1 MMALWGMGIMI
12 GPILG
17 PVLGGWLTENWNWR
31 AVFYVN
37 VPLGALALAI
47 LLAEL
52 PSRPIAHRRFDL
64 AGFALVATA
73 LASAQLLL
81 DRGNHVDWFAS
92 GEAWIYLGLAIS
104 AGWVGVIHLAT
115 APSPLFNRALF
126 ADRNY
131 VVALLFMLVV
141 GVVMFATM
149 ALLPPM
155 LQHLFGYGVIDT
167 GMALMPRGVGTLIAM
182 QTAGLLVRRGV
193 DARILVGIGFTVAG
207 LSLWEMSRWSL
218 DVDSWN
224 IVLSGFVQGLGMG
237 MVFIPLNATA
247 FATLSPEL
255 RTEGSSLLN
264 LSRSIG
270 SSVGI
275 SVVISLLARNIQT
288 SHSDLA
294 GHLTA
299 SATSLVDFSALD
311 RYQELGDRA
320 LGMVDALVNR
330 EAAMIAY
337 INDFYLMMWMSF
349 AAVPLVLL
357 MRRSAGGFQREEQ
370 VAMD

>member
-1 MMALWGMGIMI
+1 
-12 GPILG
+12 
-17 PVLGGWLTENWNWR
+17 
-31 AVFYVN
+31 
-37 VPLGALALAI
+37 
-47 LLAEL
+47 
-52 PSRPIAHRRFDL
+52 
-64 AGFALVATA
+64 
-73 LASAQLLL
+73 
-81 DRGNHVDWFAS
+81 
-92 GEAWIYLGLAIS
+92 
-104 AGWVGVIHLAT
+104 VGVIHLAT
-115 APSPLFNRALF
+115 ASSPLFNRALF

-155 LQHLFGYGVIDT
+155 LQRLFGYGVIDT

-182 QTAGLLVRRGV
+182 QFAGLLVRRGV
-193 DARILVGIGFTVAG
+193 DARIMVGIGFTIAG

-218 DVDSWN
+218 DVDNWN
-224 IVLSGFVQGLGMG
+224 IVLSGFVQGMGMG
-237 MVFIPLNATA
+237 LVFIPLNATA

-275 SVVISLLARNIQT
+275 SVVTSMLARNIQT
-288 SHSDLA
+288 SHSDLTA
-294 GHLTA
+294 HLTA
-299 SATSLVDFSALD
+299 SATNLIDFSALD

-320 LGMVDALVNR
+320 LSMVDAMVNR

-337 INDFYLMMWMSF
+337 VNDFTMMMWMSF
-349 AAVPLVLL
+349 AALPLVLL
-357 MRRSAGGFQREEQ
+357 MRRSTGSFQRDQ
-370 VAMD
+370 QAIAD